1 LGSADCRR
9 SEQNAERIVPDAHD
23 TRIKDEQMDTST
35 AAAPLPTPQRAVTRR
50 LAFAVSLLFVVGV
63 FAAVSALFSI
73 ARHLDAEDVSQNQFY
88 SARALENRITASK
101 SYITSYAYWTT
112 AYEHLHDQVD
122 TQWAFTEQNIG
133 KTLFTSDGYEGVF
146 VLDRQR
152 TKYAVIRGQL
162 LDADISS
169 FLKVPAATLVDQV
182 HSQANIADPI
192 STYTLFEGWPALV
205 TAAAI
210 IPNDERPL
218 GDPQQTSV
226 LVFVDQL
233 TPTKL
238 RKIGSAYGLNNLT
251 LAPDETVAADQPRV
265 ALDSTGYSL
274 IEDLERPGRQL
285 LWTLLPPLAVTLV
298 VLTLLTAYF
307 FRHAMRSSRYVD
319 QSFDTMQATNQ
330 ALAAANRALEA
341 SEERFRAVAE
351 AASDWIWEVDQHL
364 ALTYLSARFSEVTG
378 YDQAHWL
385 GQDIGQ
391 LLFCDTTPL
400 ELWLK
405 KLTEASPTSDLR
417 CTYRDRSGQ
426 QRHCRLSAR
435 PIFDQQTVVGFRGTA
450 SDITDEVAAHAQIQ
464 HLSMHDALTGLPNRN
479 KLARYLDEALL
490 LKEHA
495 PPLSLLMIDLD
506 NFKPINDSLGHP
518 AGDAVLQEV
527 AARLRECT
535 RDHDIVARLGGDE
548 FVVVLNGMDTHHE
561 IDKFCTRLI
570 GNLHQP
576 VLFEQHPLHIGAS
589 VGIAL
594 SRRQGFVP
602 TELIRCADIAL
613 YQAKSEG
620 KNTWC
625 YFEAHMSDQ
634 IQTRRQMEDDLR
646 RALVNDEFVL
656 HYQPRYK
663 IDGKQI
669 VSVEALVRWQ
679 HPTKGLLGPDVF
691 IPLAE
696 QTDLIVPLGRW
707 VLREACETALTW
719 PQDILLSVNLSP
731 AQFAHSDVVEDV
743 RQVLVGTRLPA
754 SRLELEITE
763 NVMLNDTDGALTTMN
778 ALKELGVR
786 LNMDDFGTGY
796 SSLGYLRAYPFDG
809 IKIDKRFIASI
820 SSGANDRAVV
830 QAIIGLGKAMGLT
843 VTAEGVETE
852 EQLDIL
858 GRDQCNEVQG
868 YFMSRPVDKTAFA
881 LLLHASRNVQPEPSR
896 HRKGRVT

>member
-1 LGSADCRR
+1 
-9 SEQNAERIVPDAHD
+9 
-23 TRIKDEQMDTST
+23 MDISSY
-35 AAAPLPTPQRAVTRR
+35 AAPLPPRQSAVTRR
-50 LAFAVSLLFVVGV
+50 LAIAVGALFVSGV
-63 FAAVSALFSI
+63 IAATVALLGI
-73 ARHLDAEDVSQNQFY
+73 ANALDSEEIDKTRFY

-101 SYITSYAYWTT
+101 NYITSYAYWTT
-112 AYEHLHDQVD
+112 AYEHLSGQVD
-122 TQWAFTEQNIG
+122 TDWAYTEQNLG
-133 KTLFTSDGYEGVF
+133 KTLFTSDGYDGVF
-146 VLDRQR
+146 VLNRKGTR
-152 TKYAVIRGQL
+152 YAVVRGQMVDAELPAFVQVSATEL
-162 LDADISS
+162 LD
-169 FLKVPAATLVDQV
+169 QV
-182 HSQANIADPI
+182 LGQGDLTKPVSRY
-192 STYTLFEGWPALV
+192 SLFEGWPALV
-205 TAAAI
+205 SAAAI

-218 GDPQQTSV
+218 GDPQTSSV
-226 LVFVDQL
+226 LVFVDKL

-238 RKIGSAYGLNNLT
+238 RLIGSGYGLNNLT
-251 LAPDETVAADQPRV
+251 LAPDETIDPQRPRV
-265 ALDSTGYSL
+265 PLDSTGYSL
-274 IEDLERPGRQL
+274 IADLERPGQHL
-285 LWTLLPPLAVTLV
+285 LWSLLPPLGATIV
-298 VLTLLTAYF
+298 VLMLLTAYF
-307 FRHAMRSSRYVD
+307 FRHALRSSQYVD
-319 QSFDTMQATNQ
+319 QSFAVMQTSNQ
-330 ALAAANRALEA
+330 ALENANRELEA

-351 AASDWIWEVDQHL
+351 AASDWIWEVDRAL

-378 YDQAHWL
+378 YPQALWL
-385 GQDIGQ
+385 GQDIGH
-391 LLFCDTTPL
+391 LLSCDTTPL
-400 ELWLK
+400 ELWLRN
-405 KLTEASPTSDLR
+405 LTEENSASDLR
-417 CTYRDRSGQ
+417 CTYRDHSGQ

-435 PIFDQQTVVGFRGTA
+435 PIFDKHAVIGYRGTA

-527 AARLRECT
+527 AVRLRECT
-535 RDHDIVARLGGDE
+535 REHDIVARLGGDE
-548 FVVVLNGMDTHHE
+548 FIVVLNGMDSPHE

-570 GNLHQP
+570 GSLHQP
-576 VLFEQHPLHIGAS
+576 VVFEQHPLHIGAS
-589 VGIAL
+589 IGIAL
-594 SRRQGFVP
+594 SRRHGYIP
-602 TELIRCADIAL
+602 SDLIRYADIAL

-646 RALVNDEFVL
+646 HALKHNEFIL

-663 IDGKQI
+663 IDGKHI

-679 HPTKGLLGPDVF
+679 HPTKGLLGPDLF

-707 VLREACETALTW
+707 VLREACETALGW
-719 PQDILLSVNLSP
+719 PEDILLSVNLSP
-731 AQFAHSDVVEDV
+731 AQFAVSDVVEDV
-743 RQVLVGTRLPA
+743 REVLVQTRFPA

-820 SSGANDRAVV
+820 SSGTNDRAVV

-858 GRDQCNEVQG
+858 GVDQCNEVQG
-868 YFMSRPVDKTAFA
+868 YFMSRPIDKIAFA
-881 LLLHASRNVQPEPSR
+881 RLLQDSRGVQLKSK
-896 HRKGRVT
+896 KGRVT

>member
-1 LGSADCRR
+1 
-9 SEQNAERIVPDAHD
+9 
-23 TRIKDEQMDTST
+23 MDLSTS
-35 AAAPLPTPQRAVTRR
+35 AAPLPNPQSAVTRR
-50 LAFAVSLLFVVGV
+50 LAVAVGALFVAGV
-63 FAAVSALFSI
+63 IAATGALLGI
-73 ARHLDAEDVSQNQFY
+73 ATQLDNDDVNDNRFY

-101 SYITSYAYWTT
+101 NYITSYAYWTS
-112 AYEHLHDQVD
+112 AYEHLSGVVD
-122 TQWAFTEQNIG
+122 TNWAYTEQNMG
-133 KTLFTSDGYEGVF
+133 KTLFTSDGYDGVF
-146 VLDRQR
+146 VLDRDK

-162 LDADISS
+162 LETDIAGYLQASA
-169 FLKVPAATLVDQV
+169 PALVAQV
-182 HSQANIADPI
+182 QNQTDLTKPVNAYS
-192 STYTLFEGWPALV
+192 LFEGWPALV

-210 IPNDERPL
+210 IPNDERPMDEP
-218 GDPQQTSV
+218 GKISV
-226 LVFVDQL
+226 LVFVDKL

-238 RKIGSAYGLNNLT
+238 RKIGSGYGLNNLT
-251 LAPDETVAADQPRV
+251 LAPDDTIEPGQPRV
-265 ALDSTGYSL
+265 PLDSTGYSL
-274 IEDLERPGRQL
+274 IADLDRPGQHL
-285 LWTLLPPLAVTLV
+285 LWSLMPTLGTTLV
-298 VLTLLTAYF
+298 VLMLLTAYF

-319 QSFDTMQATNQ
+319 NSFSAMQASNQ
-330 ALAAANRALEA
+330 ALETANRALEA

-351 AASDWIWEVDQHL
+351 AASDWIWEIDRDL
-364 ALTYLSARFSEVTG
+364 DLTYLSARFGEVTG
-378 YDQAHWL
+378 YPQAQWL

-391 LLFCDTTPL
+391 LLSCDTTPL
-400 ELWLK
+400 ALWLRT
-405 KLTEASPTSDLR
+405 LSEESSAGDLR
-417 CTYRDRSGQ
+417 CTYRDQSGQ
-426 QRHCRLSAR
+426 PRHCRLSAR
-435 PIFDQQTVVGFRGTA
+435 PIFDGQEVVGYRGTA

-479 KLARYLDEALL
+479 KLARYLDDALL

-495 PPLSLLMIDLD
+495 PPLSVLMIDLD

-535 RDHDIVARLGGDE
+535 RDQDIVARLGGDE
-548 FVVVLNGMDTHHE
+548 FVVVLHGMDTHHE

-570 GNLHQP
+570 GSLHQP
-576 VLFEQHPLHIGAS
+576 VTFEHQPLHIGAS

-594 SRRQGFVP
+594 SRRHGFVP
-602 TELIRCADIAL
+602 AELIRCADIAL

-646 RALVNDEFVL
+646 RALKNDEFVL

-663 IDGKQI
+663 VDGKQI
-669 VSVEALVRWQ
+669 VSVEALVRWL
-679 HPTKGLLGPDVF
+679 HPTQGMIGPDVF

-707 VLREACETALTW
+707 VLREACETALAW
-719 PQDILLSVNLSP
+719 PEDILLSVNLSP
-731 AQFAHSDVVEDV
+731 AQFALSDVVEDV
-743 RQVLVGTRLPA
+743 REVLVQTRFPA

-778 ALKELGVR
+778 ALKQLGVR

-852 EQLDIL
+852 EQLEIL
-858 GRDQCNEVQG
+858 GKDQCNEVQG

-881 LLLHASRNVQPEPSR
+881 QLLKVSKTVQPNHSR
-896 HRKGRVT
+896 QRKGRVA

>member
-1 LGSADCRR
+1 METSSYA
-9 SEQNAERIVPDAHD
+9 AH
-23 TRIKDEQMDTST
+23 
-35 AAAPLPTPQRAVTRR
+35 LPPRQSVVTRR
-50 LAFAVSLLFVVGV
+50 LAIAVGALFVTGV
-63 FAAVSALFSI
+63 MAATVALLGI
-73 ARHLDAEDVSQNQFY
+73 ANKLDSEEINKIRFY
-88 SARALENRITASK
+88 SARALENRITASRN
-101 SYITSYAYWTT
+101 YITSYAYWTT
-112 AYEHLHDQVD
+112 AYERLSNQVD
-122 TQWAFTEQNIG
+122 INWAYTEQNLG
-133 KTLFTSDGYEGVF
+133 KTLFTSDGYDGVF
-146 VLDRQR
+146 VLDRER
-152 TKYAVIRGQL
+152 TKYTVVRGQMLEADFSAFLNVSATSL
-162 LDADISS
+162 LDNVQTQADLTQP
-169 FLKVPAATLVDQV
+169 FT
-182 HSQANIADPI
+182 
-192 STYTLFEGWPALV
+192 TYSLFEGWPALV
-205 TAAAI
+205 SAAAI
-210 IPNDERPL
+210 IPNDQRPV
-218 GDPQQTSV
+218 DAAQKTSV
-226 LVFVDQL
+226 LVFVDKL

-238 RKIGSAYGLNNLT
+238 RKIGSEYGLSNLT
-251 LAPDETVAADQPRV
+251 LALDETIDPARPRV
-265 ALDSTGYSL
+265 PLDSTGYSL
-274 IEDLERPGRQL
+274 IADLGRPGQQL
-285 LWTLLPPLAVTLV
+285 LWSLLPTLGATMV
-298 VLTLLTAYF
+298 VLMLLTAYF
-307 FRHAMRSSRYVD
+307 FRHALRSSQYVD
-319 QSFDTMQATNQ
+319 QSFAVMQTSNE
-330 ALAAANRALEA
+330 ALEAANRGLEA

-351 AASDWIWEVDQHL
+351 AASDWIWEVDRDL
-364 ALTYLSARFSEVTG
+364 SLTYLSARFSEVTG
-378 YDQAHWL
+378 YPQTFWL

-400 ELWLK
+400 QLWLR
-405 KLTEASPTSDLR
+405 KLTEEGNTSDLR
-417 CTYRDRSGQ
+417 CTYRDHSGQ

-435 PIFDQQTVVGFRGTA
+435 PILDKHVVIGYRGTA

-479 KLARYLDEALL
+479 KLARYLDDALL
-490 LKEHA
+490 LKEHSPA
-495 PPLSLLMIDLD
+495 LSLLMIDLD

-527 AARLRECT
+527 AVRLRECT
-535 RDHDIVARLGGDE
+535 RDNDIVARLGGDE
-548 FVVVLNGMDTHHE
+548 FVVVLNGMDSHHE

-570 GNLHQP
+570 GSLHQP
-576 VLFEQHPLHIGAS
+576 VMFEDHPLHVGAS
-589 VGIAL
+589 IGIAL
-594 SRRQGFVP
+594 SRRHGFAP
-602 TELIRCADIAL
+602 SELIRYADIAL
-613 YQAKSEG
+613 YQAKSDG

-646 RALVNDEFVL
+646 HALKHNEFVL

-679 HPTKGLLGPDVF
+679 HPSKGLLGPDLF

-719 PQDILLSVNLSP
+719 PEDILLSVNLSP
-731 AQFAHSDVVEDV
+731 AQFAVTDVVEDI
-743 RQVLVGTRLPA
+743 REVLVDTRFPA

-830 QAIIGLGKAMGLT
+830 QAIIGLGKAMGLN

-858 GRDQCNEVQG
+858 GKDQCNEVQG
-868 YFMSRPVDKTAFA
+868 YFMSRPIDKAAFA
-881 LLLHASRNVQPEPSR
+881 RLLQTSRNAQPKQK
-896 HRKGRVT
+896 KGRVTSGLNLEGL

>member
-1 LGSADCRR
+1 MA
-9 SEQNAERIVPDAHD
+9 VTH
-23 TRIKDEQMDTST
+23 
-35 AAAPLPTPQRAVTRR
+35 AAPPIPTPQRAVTRR
-50 LAFAVSLLFVVGV
+50 LAIAVGALFVAGV
-63 FAAVSALFSI
+63 IAAISTLLGI
-73 ARHLDAEDVSQNQFY
+73 ANTLDAKDLEQNQFY
-88 SARALENRITASK
+88 SVRAVENRITTSK
-101 SYITSYAYWTT
+101 NYITSYAYWTR
-112 AYEHLHDQVD
+112 AYEALSGPIDVD
-122 TQWAFTEQNIG
+122 WAYTEQNMG
-133 KTLFTSDGYEGVF
+133 KTMFTTDGYDGVF
-146 VLDRQR
+146 VLDRNR
-152 TKYAVIRGQL
+152 TKYAVIRGQMVETDVSTVL
-162 LDADISS
+162 QAPASALVEQVLSQPDLTKPISS
-169 FLKVPAATLVDQV
+169 Y
-182 HSQANIADPI
+182 S
-192 STYTLFEGWPALV
+192 LFEGWPALI

-218 GDPQQTSV
+218 DELRNTSV
-226 LVFVDQL
+226 LVFVDKL

-238 RKIGSAYGLNNLT
+238 RKIGSGYGLTNLT
-251 LAPDETVAADQPRV
+251 LAPDGTIEKGHPSVP
-265 ALDSTGYSL
+265 LDSTGYSL
-274 IEDLERPGRQL
+274 VADLQRPGQQL
-285 LWTLLPPLAVTLV
+285 LWTLVPPLGATFLV
-298 VLTLLTAYF
+298 LMLLTAYF
-307 FRHAMRSSRYVD
+307 FRHALRSSQYVD
-319 QSFDTMQATNQ
+319 NSIHAMQASNQ
-330 ALAAANRALEA
+330 ALEKANHALEA

-351 AASDWIWEVDQHL
+351 AASDWIWEVDDQL

-378 YDQAHWL
+378 YPQALWL
-385 GQDIGQ
+385 GQDIGE
-391 LLFCDTTPL
+391 LLTCDTTPL
-400 ELWLK
+400 ELWLR
-405 KLTEASPTSDLR
+405 KLSEENSAGDLR
-417 CTYRDRSGQ
+417 CTYRDHSGQ
-426 QRHCRLSAR
+426 PRHCRLSAR
-435 PIFDQQTVVGFRGTA
+435 PIFDKDSVVGYRGTA

-479 KLARYLDEALL
+479 KLARYLDEVLL

-527 AARLRECT
+527 ATRLRECT
-535 RDHDIVARLGGDE
+535 REHDLVARLGGDE
-548 FVVVLNGMDTHHE
+548 FVVVLNGMDSHQE

-570 GNLHQP
+570 GSLHQP
-576 VLFEQHPLHIGAS
+576 ILYEQHPLHIGAS

-594 SRRQGFVP
+594 NRRHGFVASD
-602 TELIRCADIAL
+602 LIRYADIAL
-613 YQAKSEG
+613 YQAKSDG

-646 RALVNDEFVL
+646 HALKHNEFVL

-663 IDGKQI
+663 VDGKHI

-679 HPTKGLLGPDVF
+679 HPTQGLLGPDVF

-707 VLREACETALTW
+707 VLREACETALDW
-719 PQDILLSVNLSP
+719 PSDILLSVNLSP
-731 AQFAHSDVVEDV
+731 AQFALSDVVEDV
-743 RQVLVGTRLPA
+743 REVLVATRFPA

-778 ALKELGVR
+778 QLKELGVR

-820 SSGANDRAVV
+820 SSGTNDRAVV

-852 EQLDIL
+852 EQLAIL
-858 GRDQCNEVQG
+858 GKDQCNEVQG
-868 YFMSRPVDKTAFA
+868 YFMSRPIDKAAFA
-881 LLLHASRNVQPEPSR
+881 DLLRASRLSPVSK
-896 HRKGRVT
+896 KGRVT

>member
-1 LGSADCRR
+1 
-9 SEQNAERIVPDAHD
+9 
-23 TRIKDEQMDTST
+23 MDLSSY
-35 AAAPLPTPQRAVTRR
+35 AAPLPPRQSAVTRR
-50 LAFAVSLLFVVGV
+50 LAFAVGALFVSGV
-63 FAAVSALFSI
+63 IAAAVALLGI
-73 ARHLDAEDVSQNQFY
+73 AERLDSEEVNKTRFY

-101 SYITSYAYWTT
+101 NYITSYAYWTT
-112 AYEHLHDQVD
+112 AYEHLSGQVD
-122 TQWAFTEQNIG
+122 TDWAYTEQNLG
-133 KTLFTSDGYEGVF
+133 KTLFTSDGYDGVF
-146 VLDRQR
+146 VLNREGTR
-152 TKYAVIRGQL
+152 YAVVRGQMVDAELSAFVQVSATEL
-162 LDADISS
+162 LD
-169 FLKVPAATLVDQV
+169 QV
-182 HSQANIADPI
+182 LGQGDLTKPI
-192 STYTLFEGWPALV
+192 SRYSLFEGWPALV
-205 TAAAI
+205 SAAAI

-218 GDPQQTSV
+218 GDPQTSSV
-226 LVFVDQL
+226 LVFVDKL

-238 RKIGSAYGLNNLT
+238 RLIGSGYGLNNLT
-251 LAPDETVAADQPRV
+251 LAPDETIDPQRPRV
-265 ALDSTGYSL
+265 PLDSTGYSL
-274 IEDLERPGRQL
+274 VADLERPGQHL
-285 LWTLLPPLAVTLV
+285 LWSLLPPLGATIV
-298 VLTLLTAYF
+298 VLMLLTAYF
-307 FRHAMRSSRYVD
+307 FRHALRSSQYVD
-319 QSFDTMQATNQ
+319 QSFAVMQTSNQ
-330 ALAAANRALEA
+330 ALENANRELEA

-351 AASDWIWEVDQHL
+351 AASDWIWEVDRHL

-378 YDQAHWL
+378 YPQTLWL
-385 GQDIGQ
+385 GQDIGH
-391 LLFCDTTPL
+391 LLSCDTTPL
-400 ELWLK
+400 ELWLRN
-405 KLTEASPTSDLR
+405 LTEENSASDLR
-417 CTYRDRSGQ
+417 CTYRDHTGQ

-435 PIFDQQTVVGFRGTA
+435 PIYQQHAVIGYRGTA

-527 AARLRECT
+527 AVRLRECT
-535 RDHDIVARLGGDE
+535 REHDIVARLGGDE
-548 FVVVLNGMDTHHE
+548 FIVVLNGMDSPHE

-570 GNLHQP
+570 GSLHQP
-576 VLFEQHPLHIGAS
+576 VVFEHHPLHIGAS
-589 VGIAL
+589 IGISL
-594 SRRQGFVP
+594 SRHHGYVP
-602 TELIRCADIAL
+602 SDLIRYADIAL

-646 RALVNDEFVL
+646 HALTHNEFIL

-663 IDGKQI
+663 IDGKHI

-679 HPTKGLLGPDVF
+679 HPTKGLLGPDLF

-707 VLREACETALTW
+707 VLREACETALGW
-719 PQDILLSVNLSP
+719 PEDILLSVNLSP
-731 AQFAHSDVVEDV
+731 AQFAVSDVVEDV
-743 RQVLVGTRLPA
+743 REVLVQTRFPA

-820 SSGANDRAVV
+820 SSGTNDRAVV

-858 GRDQCNEVQG
+858 GVDQCNEVQG
-868 YFMSRPVDKTAFA
+868 YFMSPPIDKAAFA
-881 LLLHASRNVQPEPSR
+881 RLLQDSRGATLKAK
-896 HRKGRVT
+896 KGRVT

>member
-1 LGSADCRR
+1 
-9 SEQNAERIVPDAHD
+9 
-23 TRIKDEQMDTST
+23 MDLSSY
-35 AAAPLPTPQRAVTRR
+35 AAPLPPHQSAVTRR
-50 LAFAVSLLFVVGV
+50 LAFAVGALFVSGV
-63 FAAVSALFSI
+63 IAATVALLGI
-73 ARHLDAEDVSQNQFY
+73 AERLDNDEINKTRFY

-101 SYITSYAYWTT
+101 NYITSYAYWTT
-112 AYEHLHDQVD
+112 AYEHLSGQVD
-122 TQWAFTEQNIG
+122 TDWAYTEQNLG
-133 KTLFTSDGYEGVF
+133 KTLFTSDGYDGVF
-146 VLDRQR
+146 VLNREGTR
-152 TKYAVIRGQL
+152 YAVVRGQMLDAELSAFVQVSATEL
-162 LDADISS
+162 LD
-169 FLKVPAATLVDQV
+169 QV
-182 HSQANIADPI
+182 LGQGDLTKPI
-192 STYTLFEGWPALV
+192 SRYSLFEGWPALV
-205 TAAAI
+205 SAAAI

-218 GDPQQTSV
+218 GDPQTASV
-226 LVFVDQL
+226 LVFVDKL

-238 RKIGSAYGLNNLT
+238 RLIGSGYGLNNLT
-251 LAPDETVAADQPRV
+251 LAPDETIDPQRPRV
-265 ALDSTGYSL
+265 PLDSTGYSL
-274 IEDLERPGRQL
+274 IADLERPGQHL
-285 LWTLLPPLAVTLV
+285 LWSLLPPLGATIV
-298 VLTLLTAYF
+298 VLMLLTAYF
-307 FRHAMRSSRYVD
+307 FRHALRSSQYVD
-319 QSFDTMQATNQ
+319 QSFAVMQTSNH
-330 ALAAANRALEA
+330 ALENANRELEA

-351 AASDWIWEVDQHL
+351 AASDWIWEVDRAL
-364 ALTYLSARFSEVTG
+364 ALTYLSARFSAVTG
-378 YDQAHWL
+378 YPQTLWL

-400 ELWLK
+400 ELWLRN
-405 KLTEASPTSDLR
+405 LTEQDSACDLR
-417 CTYRDRSGQ
+417 CTYRDHAGQ

-435 PIFDQQTVVGFRGTA
+435 PIYQQHAVVGYRGTA

-527 AARLRECT
+527 AVRLRECT
-535 RDHDIVARLGGDE
+535 RELDIVARLGGDE
-548 FVVVLNGMDTHHE
+548 FIVVLNGMDSHHE

-570 GNLHQP
+570 GSLHQP
-576 VLFEQHPLHIGAS
+576 VVFEHHPLHIGAS
-589 VGIAL
+589 IGIAL
-594 SRRQGFVP
+594 SRRHGYLP
-602 TELIRCADIAL
+602 SDLIRYADIAL

-634 IQTRRQMEDDLR
+634 IQTRRQLEDDLR
-646 RALVNDEFVL
+646 HALKHNEFIL

-663 IDGKQI
+663 VDGKQI

-679 HPTKGLLGPDVF
+679 HPTKGLLGPDLF

-707 VLREACETALTW
+707 VLREACETALGW
-719 PQDILLSVNLSP
+719 PEDILLSVNLSP
-731 AQFAHSDVVEDV
+731 AQFAVSDVVKDV
-743 RQVLVGTRLPA
+743 REVLVQTRFPA

-820 SSGANDRAVV
+820 SSGTNDRAVV

-858 GRDQCNEVQG
+858 GIDQCNEVQG
-868 YFMSRPVDKTAFA
+868 YFMSRPIDKVAFA
-881 LLLHASRNVQPEPSR
+881 RLLQDSRGAQLKSK
-896 HRKGRVT
+896 KGRVT

>member
-1 LGSADCRR
+1 
-9 SEQNAERIVPDAHD
+9 
-23 TRIKDEQMDTST
+23 MDLSSY
-35 AAAPLPTPQRAVTRR
+35 AAPLPPRQSAVTRR
-50 LAFAVSLLFVVGV
+50 LAFAVGALFVSGV
-63 FAAVSALFSI
+63 IAAAVALLGI
-73 ARHLDAEDVSQNQFY
+73 AERLDSEEVNKTRFY

-101 SYITSYAYWTT
+101 NYITSYAYWTT
-112 AYEHLHDQVD
+112 AYEHLSGQVD
-122 TQWAFTEQNIG
+122 TDWAYTEQNLG
-133 KTLFTSDGYEGVF
+133 KTLFTSDGYDGVF
-146 VLDRQR
+146 VLNREGTR
-152 TKYAVIRGQL
+152 YAVVRGQMVDAELSAFVQVSATEL
-162 LDADISS
+162 LD
-169 FLKVPAATLVDQV
+169 QV
-182 HSQANIADPI
+182 LGQGDLTKPVSRY
-192 STYTLFEGWPALV
+192 SLFEGWPALV
-205 TAAAI
+205 STAAI

-218 GDPQQTSV
+218 GDPQTSSV
-226 LVFVDQL
+226 LVFVDKL

-238 RKIGSAYGLNNLT
+238 RLIGSGYGLNNLT
-251 LAPDETVAADQPRV
+251 LALDDTLDPNRPRV
-265 ALDSTGYSL
+265 PLDSTGYSL
-274 IEDLERPGRQL
+274 IADLERPGQHL
-285 LWTLLPPLAVTLV
+285 LWSLLPPLGATIV
-298 VLTLLTAYF
+298 VLMLLTAYF
-307 FRHAMRSSRYVD
+307 FRHALRSSQYVD
-319 QSFDTMQATNQ
+319 QSFAVMQTSNQ
-330 ALAAANRALEA
+330 ALEHANRELEA

-351 AASDWIWEVDQHL
+351 AASDWIWEVDRNL

-378 YDQAHWL
+378 YPQTLWL
-385 GQDIGQ
+385 GQDIGH
-391 LLFCDTTPL
+391 LLSCDTTPL
-400 ELWLK
+400 ELWLR
-405 KLTEASPTSDLR
+405 KLTEENNASDLR
-417 CTYRDRSGQ
+417 CTYRDHSGQ
-426 QRHCRLSAR
+426 TRHCRLSAR
-435 PIFDQQTVVGFRGTA
+435 PIFDKHAVIGYRGTA

-527 AARLRECT
+527 AVRLRECT
-535 RDHDIVARLGGDE
+535 REHDIVARLGGDE
-548 FVVVLNGMDTHHE
+548 FIVVLNGMDSQHE

-570 GNLHQP
+570 GSLHQP
-576 VLFEQHPLHIGAS
+576 IVFEHHPLHIGAS
-589 VGIAL
+589 IGISL
-594 SRRQGFVP
+594 SRRHGYVP
-602 TELIRCADIAL
+602 SDLIRYADIAL

-634 IQTRRQMEDDLR
+634 IQTRRQLEDDLR
-646 RALVNDEFVL
+646 HALKHNEFIL

-663 IDGKQI
+663 VDGKHI

-679 HPTKGLLGPDVF
+679 HPSKGLLGPDLF

-707 VLREACETALTW
+707 VLREACETALGW
-719 PQDILLSVNLSP
+719 PEDIMLSVNLSP
-731 AQFAHSDVVEDV
+731 AQFSVSDVVEDV
-743 RQVLVGTRLPA
+743 REVLVQTRFPA

-820 SSGANDRAVV
+820 SSGTNDRAVV

-858 GRDQCNEVQG
+858 GVDQCNEVQG
-868 YFMSRPVDKTAFA
+868 YFMSRPIDKIAFA
-881 LLLHASRNVQPEPSR
+881 RLLHDSRGAQLKSK
-896 HRKGRVT
+896 KGRVT

>member
-1 LGSADCRR
+1 
-9 SEQNAERIVPDAHD
+9 
-23 TRIKDEQMDTST
+23 MDLSSY
-35 AAAPLPTPQRAVTRR
+35 AAPLPPRQSAVTRR
-50 LAFAVSLLFVVGV
+50 LAFAVGALFVSGV
-63 FAAVSALFSI
+63 IAAAVALLGI
-73 ARHLDAEDVSQNQFY
+73 AERLDSEEINKTRFY

-101 SYITSYAYWTT
+101 NYITSYAYWTT
-112 AYEHLHDQVD
+112 AYEHLSGQVD
-122 TQWAFTEQNIG
+122 TDWAYTEQNLG
-133 KTLFTSDGYEGVF
+133 KTLFTSDGYDGVF
-146 VLDRQR
+146 VLNREGTR
-152 TKYAVIRGQL
+152 YAVLRGQMVDAELPAFVQVSATEL
-162 LDADISS
+162 LD
-169 FLKVPAATLVDQV
+169 QV
-182 HSQANIADPI
+182 LGQGDLTKPVSRY
-192 STYTLFEGWPALV
+192 SLFEGWPALV
-205 TAAAI
+205 SAAAI

-218 GDPQQTSV
+218 GDPQTSSV
-226 LVFVDQL
+226 LVFVDKL

-238 RKIGSAYGLNNLT
+238 RLIGSGYGLNNLT
-251 LAPDETVAADQPRV
+251 LAPDETIDPQRPRV
-265 ALDSTGYSL
+265 PLDSTGYSL
-274 IEDLERPGRQL
+274 IADLERPGQHL
-285 LWTLLPPLAVTLV
+285 LWSLLPPLGATIV
-298 VLTLLTAYF
+298 VLMLLTAYF
-307 FRHAMRSSRYVD
+307 FRHALRSSQYVD
-319 QSFDTMQATNQ
+319 QSFAVMQTSNQ
-330 ALAAANRALEA
+330 ALENANRELEA

-351 AASDWIWEVDQHL
+351 AASDWIWEVDRHL
-364 ALTYLSARFSEVTG
+364 ALTYLSARFSAVTG
-378 YDQAHWL
+378 YPQTLWL
-385 GQDIGQ
+385 GQDIGH
-391 LLFCDTTPL
+391 LLSCDTTPL
-400 ELWLK
+400 ELWLRN
-405 KLTEASPTSDLR
+405 LTEENSASDLR
-417 CTYRDRSGQ
+417 CTYRDHSGQ

-435 PIFDQQTVVGFRGTA
+435 PIFDKHAVIGYRGTA

-490 LKEHA
+490 FKEHA

-527 AARLRECT
+527 AVRLRECT
-535 RDHDIVARLGGDE
+535 REHDIVARLGGDE
-548 FVVVLNGMDTHHE
+548 FIVVLNGMDSPHE

-570 GNLHQP
+570 GSLHQP
-576 VLFEQHPLHIGAS
+576 VVFEHHPLHIGAS
-589 VGIAL
+589 IGIAL
-594 SRRQGFVP
+594 SRRHGYLP
-602 TELIRCADIAL
+602 SDLIRYADIAL

-646 RALVNDEFVL
+646 HALKHNEFIL

-663 IDGKQI
+663 VDGKHI

-679 HPTKGLLGPDVF
+679 HPTKGLLGPDLF

-707 VLREACETALTW
+707 VLREACETALGW
-719 PQDILLSVNLSP
+719 PEDILLSVNLSP
-731 AQFAHSDVVEDV
+731 AQFAVSDVVEDV
-743 RQVLVGTRLPA
+743 REVLVQTRFPA

-820 SSGANDRAVV
+820 SSGTNDRAVV

-858 GRDQCNEVQG
+858 GVDQCNEVQG
-868 YFMSRPVDKTAFA
+868 YFMSRPIDKVAFA
-881 LLLHASRNVQPEPSR
+881 RLLQDSRGVQLKSK
-896 HRKGRVT
+896 KGRVT

>member
-1 LGSADCRR
+1 
-9 SEQNAERIVPDAHD
+9 
-23 TRIKDEQMDTST
+23 MDISSY
-35 AAAPLPTPQRAVTRR
+35 AAPLPPRQSAVTRR
-50 LAFAVSLLFVVGV
+50 LAIAVGALFVSGV
-63 FAAVSALFSI
+63 IAATVALLGI
-73 ARHLDAEDVSQNQFY
+73 ANALDSEEIEKTRFY

-101 SYITSYAYWTT
+101 NYITSYAYWTT
-112 AYEHLHDQVD
+112 AYEHLSGQVD
-122 TQWAFTEQNIG
+122 TNWAYTEQNMG
-133 KTLFTSDGYEGVF
+133 KTLFTNDGYDGLF
-146 VLDRQR
+146 VLDRER
-152 TKYAVIRGQL
+152 TKYAVVRGQL
-162 LDADISS
+162 LDADLSAYLQVS
-169 FLKVPAATLVDQV
+169 AASLLDQV
-182 HSQANIADPI
+182 QGQSDLSKPV
-192 STYTLFEGWPALV
+192 STYSLFEGWPALV
-205 TAAAI
+205 SVAAI

-218 GDPQQTSV
+218 DSAQKTSV
-226 LVFVDQL
+226 LVFVDKL

-238 RKIGSAYGLNNLT
+238 RLIGSGYGLSNLT
-251 LAPDETVAADQPRV
+251 LALDETLAPDRPRV
-265 ALDSTGYSL
+265 PLDSTGYSL
-274 IEDLERPGRQL
+274 IADLERPGQHL
-285 LWTLLPPLAVTLV
+285 LWSLLPPLGATMLV
-298 VLTLLTAYF
+298 LMLLTAYF
-307 FRHAMRSSRYVD
+307 FRHALRSSQYVD
-319 QSFDTMQATNQ
+319 QSFAVMQTSNQ
-330 ALAAANRALEA
+330 ALESANRGLEA

-351 AASDWIWEVDQHL
+351 AASDWIWEVDRNL

-378 YDQAHWL
+378 YPQTLWL
-385 GQDIGQ
+385 GQDIGH
-391 LLFCDTTPL
+391 LLSCDTTPL
-400 ELWLK
+400 ELWLRN
-405 KLTEASPTSDLR
+405 LTEENSASDLR
-417 CTYRDRSGQ
+417 CTYRDHSGQ
-426 QRHCRLSAR
+426 TRHCRLSAR
-435 PIFDQQTVVGFRGTA
+435 PIFDKHAVIGYRGTA

-535 RDHDIVARLGGDE
+535 RELDIVARLGGDE
-548 FVVVLNGMDTHHE
+548 FIVVLNGMDSQHE

-570 GNLHQP
+570 GSLHQP
-576 VLFEQHPLHIGAS
+576 IVFEHHPLHIGAS
-589 VGIAL
+589 IGISL
-594 SRRQGFVP
+594 SRRHGYVP
-602 TELIRCADIAL
+602 SDLIRYADIAL

-634 IQTRRQMEDDLR
+634 IQTRRQLEDDLR
-646 RALVNDEFVL
+646 HALKHNEFIL

-663 IDGKQI
+663 VDGKHI

-679 HPTKGLLGPDVF
+679 HPTKGLLGPDLF

-707 VLREACETALTW
+707 VLREACETALGW
-719 PQDILLSVNLSP
+719 PEDILLSVNLSP
-731 AQFAHSDVVEDV
+731 AQFAVSDVVEDV
-743 RQVLVGTRLPA
+743 REVLVQTRFPA

-763 NVMLNDTDGALTTMN
+763 NVMLNDTDCALTTMN

-820 SSGANDRAVV
+820 SSGTNDRAVV

-858 GRDQCNEVQG
+858 GADQCNEVQG
-868 YFMSRPVDKTAFA
+868 YFMSRPIDKVAFA
-881 LLLHASRNVQPEPSR
+881 RLLQDSRGAQLKSK
-896 HRKGRVT
+896 KGRVT

>member
-1 LGSADCRR
+1 
-9 SEQNAERIVPDAHD
+9 
-23 TRIKDEQMDTST
+23 MDLSSY
-35 AAAPLPTPQRAVTRR
+35 AAPLPPRQSAVTRR
-50 LAFAVSLLFVVGV
+50 LAFAVGALFVSGV
-63 FAAVSALFSI
+63 IAAAVALLGI
-73 ARHLDAEDVSQNQFY
+73 AERLDSEEVTKTRFY

-101 SYITSYAYWTT
+101 NYITSYAYWTT
-112 AYEHLHDQVD
+112 AYEHLSGQVD
-122 TQWAFTEQNIG
+122 TNWAYTEQNLG
-133 KTLFTSDGYEGVF
+133 KTLFTSDGYDGVF
-146 VLDRQR
+146 VLNREGTR
-152 TKYAVIRGQL
+152 YAVVRGQMVDAELSAFVQVSATEL
-162 LDADISS
+162 LD
-169 FLKVPAATLVDQV
+169 QV
-182 HSQANIADPI
+182 LGQGDLTKPVSRY
-192 STYTLFEGWPALV
+192 SLFEGWPALV
-205 TAAAI
+205 SAATI

-218 GDPQQTSV
+218 GDPQTSSV
-226 LVFVDQL
+226 LVFVDKL

-238 RKIGSAYGLNNLT
+238 RLIGSGYGLNNLT
-251 LAPDETVAADQPRV
+251 LAPDETIDPQRPRV
-265 ALDSTGYSL
+265 PLDSTGYSL
-274 IEDLERPGRQL
+274 VADLERPGQHL
-285 LWTLLPPLAVTLV
+285 LWSLLPPLGATIV
-298 VLTLLTAYF
+298 VLMLLTAYF
-307 FRHAMRSSRYVD
+307 FRHALRSSQYVD
-319 QSFDTMQATNQ
+319 QSFAVMQTSNQ
-330 ALAAANRALEA
+330 ALENANRELEA

-351 AASDWIWEVDQHL
+351 AASDWIWEVDRAL

-378 YDQAHWL
+378 YPQTLWL
-385 GQDIGQ
+385 GQDIGH
-391 LLFCDTTPL
+391 LLNCDTTPL

-405 KLTEASPTSDLR
+405 NLTEENSASDLR
-417 CTYRDRSGQ
+417 CTYRDHSGQ

-435 PIFDQQTVVGFRGTA
+435 PIFDKHTVIGYRGTA

-527 AARLRECT
+527 AVRLRECT
-535 RDHDIVARLGGDE
+535 REHDIVARLGGDE
-548 FVVVLNGMDTHHE
+548 FIVVLNGMDSPHE

-570 GNLHQP
+570 GSLHQP
-576 VLFEQHPLHIGAS
+576 VVFEHHPLHIGAS
-589 VGIAL
+589 IGIAL
-594 SRRQGFVP
+594 SRRHGYLP
-602 TELIRCADIAL
+602 SDLIRYADIAL

-646 RALVNDEFVL
+646 HALKHNEFIL

-663 IDGKQI
+663 VDGKHI

-679 HPTKGLLGPDVF
+679 HPTKGLLGPDLF

-707 VLREACETALTW
+707 VLREACETALGW
-719 PQDILLSVNLSP
+719 PEDILLSVNLSP
-731 AQFAHSDVVEDV
+731 AQFAVSDVVEDV
-743 RQVLVGTRLPA
+743 REVLVQTRFPA

-820 SSGANDRAVV
+820 SSGTNDRAVV

-858 GRDQCNEVQG
+858 GVDQCNEVQG
-868 YFMSRPVDKTAFA
+868 YFMSRPIDKVAFA
-881 LLLHASRNVQPEPSR
+881 RLLRDSRGAQQKLK
-896 HRKGRVT
+896 KGRVI

>member
-1 LGSADCRR
+1 
-9 SEQNAERIVPDAHD
+9 
-23 TRIKDEQMDTST
+23 MDISSY
-35 AAAPLPTPQRAVTRR
+35 AAPLPPRQSAVTRR
-50 LAFAVSLLFVVGV
+50 LAFAVGALFVSGV
-63 FAAVSALFSI
+63 IAAAVALLGI
-73 ARHLDAEDVSQNQFY
+73 AERLDSEEINKTRFY

-101 SYITSYAYWTT
+101 NYITSYAYWTT
-112 AYEHLHDQVD
+112 AYEHLSGQVD
-122 TQWAFTEQNIG
+122 TDWAYTEQNLG
-133 KTLFTSDGYEGVF
+133 KTLFTSDGYDGVF
-146 VLDRQR
+146 VLNREGTR
-152 TKYAVIRGQL
+152 YAVVRGQMVDAELPAFVQVSATEL
-162 LDADISS
+162 LD
-169 FLKVPAATLVDQV
+169 QV
-182 HSQANIADPI
+182 LGQGDLTKPVSRY
-192 STYTLFEGWPALV
+192 SLFEGWPALV
-205 TAAAI
+205 SAAAI

-218 GDPQQTSV
+218 GDPQTSSV
-226 LVFVDQL
+226 LVFVDKL

-238 RKIGSAYGLNNLT
+238 RLIGSGYGLNNLT
-251 LAPDETVAADQPRV
+251 LAPDETIDPQRPRV
-265 ALDSTGYSL
+265 PLDSTGYSL
-274 IEDLERPGRQL
+274 IADLERPGQHL
-285 LWTLLPPLAVTLV
+285 LWSLLPPLGATIV
-298 VLTLLTAYF
+298 VLMLLTAYF
-307 FRHAMRSSRYVD
+307 FRHALRSSQYVD
-319 QSFDTMQATNQ
+319 QSFAVMQTSNQ
-330 ALAAANRALEA
+330 ALENANRELEA

-351 AASDWIWEVDQHL
+351 AASDWIWEVDRAL

-378 YDQAHWL
+378 YPQTLWL
-385 GQDIGQ
+385 GQDIGH
-391 LLFCDTTPL
+391 LLSCDTTPL
-400 ELWLK
+400 ELWLRN
-405 KLTEASPTSDLR
+405 LTEENSASDLR
-417 CTYRDRSGQ
+417 CTYRDHSGQ

-435 PIFDQQTVVGFRGTA
+435 PIFDKHAVIGYRGTA

-527 AARLRECT
+527 AVRLRECT
-535 RDHDIVARLGGDE
+535 REHDIVARLGGDE
-548 FVVVLNGMDTHHE
+548 FIVVLNGMDSHHE

-570 GNLHQP
+570 GSLHQP
-576 VLFEQHPLHIGAS
+576 VVFEHHPLHIGAS
-589 VGIAL
+589 IGIAL
-594 SRRQGFVP
+594 SRRHGYVP
-602 TELIRCADIAL
+602 SDLIRYADIAL

-646 RALVNDEFVL
+646 HALKHNEFIL

-663 IDGKQI
+663 IDGKHI

-679 HPTKGLLGPDVF
+679 HPTKGLLGPDLF

-707 VLREACETALTW
+707 VLREACETALGW
-719 PQDILLSVNLSP
+719 PEDILLSVNLSP
-731 AQFAHSDVVEDV
+731 AQFAVSDVVEDV
-743 RQVLVGTRLPA
+743 REVLVQTRFPA

-820 SSGANDRAVV
+820 SSGTNDRAVV

-858 GRDQCNEVQG
+858 GVDQCNEVQG
-868 YFMSRPVDKTAFA
+868 YFMSRPIDKVAFA
-881 LLLHASRNVQPEPSR
+881 RLLQDSRGVQLKSK
-896 HRKGRVT
+896 KGRVT

>member
-1 LGSADCRR
+1 
-9 SEQNAERIVPDAHD
+9 
-23 TRIKDEQMDTST
+23 MDISSY
-35 AAAPLPTPQRAVTRR
+35 AAPLPPRQSAVTRR
-50 LAFAVSLLFVVGV
+50 LAIAVGALFVTGV
-63 FAAVSALFSI
+63 VAATIALLGI
-73 ARHLDAEDVSQNQFY
+73 TNRLDREDIDKTRFY

-101 SYITSYAYWTT
+101 NYITSYANWTT
-112 AYEHLHDQVD
+112 AYEHLSGEVD
-122 TQWAFTEQNIG
+122 TDWAYTEQNIG
-133 KTLFTSDGYEGVF
+133 KTLFTTDGYDGVF
-146 VLDRQR
+146 VLDRER
-152 TKYAVIRGQL
+152 SKYAVVRGQMV
-162 LDADISS
+162 DAALST
-169 FLKVPAATLVDQV
+169 FLQLSTTELVDQV
-182 HSQANIADPI
+182 QGQSDLSQPV
-192 STYTLFEGWPALV
+192 SRYSLFEGWPALV
-205 TAAAI
+205 SAAAI

-218 GDPQQTSV
+218 GDPRQTSV
-226 LVFVDQL
+226 LVFIDKL

-238 RKIGSAYGLNNLT
+238 RLIGSGYGLKNLT
-251 LAPDETVAADQPRV
+251 LAPDETLAPDRPRV

-274 IEDLERPGRQL
+274 IADLERPGQNL
-285 LWTLLPPLAVTLV
+285 LWSLLPTLGATML
-298 VLTLLTAYF
+298 VLMLLTAYF
-307 FRHAMRSSRYVD
+307 LRHALRSSQYVD
-319 QSFDTMQATNQ
+319 QSFQVMQASNQ
-330 ALAAANRALEA
+330 ALETANRGLEA

-351 AASDWIWEVDQHL
+351 AASDWIWEVDRDL
-364 ALTYLSARFSEVTG
+364 SLTYLSARFSEVTG
-378 YDQAHWL
+378 YPQTLWL
-385 GQDIGQ
+385 GLDIGQ

-400 ELWLK
+400 ELWLR
-405 KLTEASPTSDLR
+405 KLAEESNASDLR
-417 CTYRDRSGQ
+417 CTYRDDSGQ
-426 QRHCRLSAR
+426 PRHCRLSAR
-435 PIFDQQTVVGFRGTA
+435 PIYDKHSVTGYRGTA

-479 KLARYLDEALL
+479 KLARYLDDALL

-495 PPLSLLMIDLD
+495 PALALLMIDLD

-535 RDHDIVARLGGDE
+535 REHDIVARLGGDE
-548 FVVVLNGMDTHHE
+548 FVVVLNGMDSRHE

-570 GNLHQP
+570 GSLHQP
-576 VLFEQHPLHIGAS
+576 IVFEHHPLYVGAS
-589 VGIAL
+589 IGIAL
-594 SRRQGFVP
+594 SRRHGYVP
-602 TELIRCADIAL
+602 SELIRYADIAL

-646 RALVNDEFVL
+646 HALQHDEFVL

-663 IDGKQI
+663 VDGKQI

-679 HPTKGLLGPDVF
+679 HPSKGLLGPDLF

-707 VLREACETALTW
+707 VLREACETALAW
-719 PQDILLSVNLSP
+719 PEDILLSVNLSP
-731 AQFAHSDVVEDV
+731 AQFAASDVVEEV
-743 RQVLVGTRLPA
+743 REVLIQTRFPA

-820 SSGANDRAVV
+820 SSGTNDRAVV

-852 EQLDIL
+852 EQLAIL
-858 GRDQCNEVQG
+858 GKDQCNEVQG
-868 YFMSRPVDKTAFA
+868 YFMSRPIDKIAFA
-881 LLLHASRNVQPEPSR
+881 DLLNTSRDPHSAGSATS
-896 HRKGRVT
+896 RKGRVT

>member
-1 LGSADCRR
+1 
-9 SEQNAERIVPDAHD
+9 
-23 TRIKDEQMDTST
+23 MDISSY
-35 AAAPLPTPQRAVTRR
+35 AAPLPPRQSAVTRR
-50 LAFAVSLLFVVGV
+50 LAIAVGALFVSGV
-63 FAAVSALFSI
+63 IAATVALLGI
-73 ARHLDAEDVSQNQFY
+73 ANALDSEEIDKTRFY

-101 SYITSYAYWTT
+101 NYITSYAYWTT
-112 AYEHLHDQVD
+112 AYEHLSGQVD
-122 TQWAFTEQNIG
+122 TDWAYTEQNLG
-133 KTLFTSDGYEGVF
+133 KTLFTSDGYDGVF
-146 VLDRQR
+146 VLNREGTR
-152 TKYAVIRGQL
+152 YAVVRGQMVDAELSAFVQVSATEL
-162 LDADISS
+162 LD
-169 FLKVPAATLVDQV
+169 QV
-182 HSQANIADPI
+182 LGQGDLTKPVSRY
-192 STYTLFEGWPALV
+192 SLFEGWPALV
-205 TAAAI
+205 SAAAI

-218 GDPQQTSV
+218 GDPQTSSV
-226 LVFVDQL
+226 LVFVDKL

-238 RKIGSAYGLNNLT
+238 RLIGSGYGLSNLT
-251 LAPDETVAADQPRV
+251 LAPDETIDPQRPRV
-265 ALDSTGYSL
+265 PLDSTGYSL
-274 IEDLERPGRQL
+274 IADLERPGQHL
-285 LWTLLPPLAVTLV
+285 LWSLLPPLGATIV
-298 VLTLLTAYF
+298 VLMLLTAYF
-307 FRHAMRSSRYVD
+307 FRHALRSSQYVD
-319 QSFDTMQATNQ
+319 QSFAVMQTSNQ
-330 ALAAANRALEA
+330 ALENANRELEA

-351 AASDWIWEVDQHL
+351 AASDWIWEVDRAL

-378 YDQAHWL
+378 YPQTLWL
-385 GQDIGQ
+385 GQDIGH
-391 LLFCDTTPL
+391 LLSCDTTPL
-400 ELWLK
+400 ELWLRN
-405 KLTEASPTSDLR
+405 LTEESSASDLR
-417 CTYRDRSGQ
+417 CTYRDHSGQ

-435 PIFDQQTVVGFRGTA
+435 PIFDKHAVIGYRGTA

-527 AARLRECT
+527 AVRLRECT
-535 RDHDIVARLGGDE
+535 REHDIVARLGGDE
-548 FVVVLNGMDTHHE
+548 FIVVLNGMDSHHE

-570 GNLHQP
+570 GSLHQP
-576 VLFEQHPLHIGAS
+576 VVFEQHPLHIGAS
-589 VGIAL
+589 IGIAL
-594 SRRQGFVP
+594 SRRHGYIP
-602 TELIRCADIAL
+602 SDLIRYADIAL

-646 RALVNDEFVL
+646 HALKHNEFIL

-663 IDGKQI
+663 IDGKHI

-679 HPTKGLLGPDVF
+679 HPTKGLLGPDLF

-707 VLREACETALTW
+707 VLREACETALGW
-719 PQDILLSVNLSP
+719 PEDILLSVNLSP
-731 AQFAHSDVVEDV
+731 AQFAVSDVVEDV
-743 RQVLVGTRLPA
+743 REVLVQTRFPA

-820 SSGANDRAVV
+820 SSGTNDRAVV

-858 GRDQCNEVQG
+858 GVDQCNEVQG
-868 YFMSRPVDKTAFA
+868 YFMSRPIDKVAFA
-881 LLLHASRNVQPEPSR
+881 RLLQDSRGVQLKSK
-896 HRKGRVT
+896 KGRVT

>member
-1 LGSADCRR
+1 
-9 SEQNAERIVPDAHD
+9 
-23 TRIKDEQMDTST
+23 MDISSY
-35 AAAPLPTPQRAVTRR
+35 AAPLPPRQSAVTRR
-50 LAFAVSLLFVVGV
+50 LAIAVGALFVSGV
-63 FAAVSALFSI
+63 IAATVALLGI
-73 ARHLDAEDVSQNQFY
+73 ANALDSEEIDKTRFY

-101 SYITSYAYWTT
+101 NYITSYAYWTT
-112 AYEHLHDQVD
+112 AYEHLSGQVD
-122 TQWAFTEQNIG
+122 TDWAYTEQNLG
-133 KTLFTSDGYEGVF
+133 KTLFTSDGYDGVF
-146 VLDRQR
+146 VLSREGTR
-152 TKYAVIRGQL
+152 YAVVRGQMVDAELSAFVQVSATEL
-162 LDADISS
+162 LD
-169 FLKVPAATLVDQV
+169 QV
-182 HSQANIADPI
+182 LGQGDLTKPVSRY
-192 STYTLFEGWPALV
+192 SLFEGWPALV
-205 TAAAI
+205 SAAAI

-218 GDPQQTSV
+218 GDPQTSSV
-226 LVFVDQL
+226 LVFVDKL

-238 RKIGSAYGLNNLT
+238 RLIGSGYGLNNLT
-251 LAPDETVAADQPRV
+251 LAPDETIDPQRPRV
-265 ALDSTGYSL
+265 PLDSTGYSL
-274 IEDLERPGRQL
+274 IADLERPGQHL
-285 LWTLLPPLAVTLV
+285 LWSLLPPLGATIV
-298 VLTLLTAYF
+298 VLMLLTAYF
-307 FRHAMRSSRYVD
+307 FRHALRSSQYVD
-319 QSFDTMQATNQ
+319 QSFAVMQTSNQ
-330 ALAAANRALEA
+330 ALENANRELEA

-351 AASDWIWEVDQHL
+351 AASDWIWEVDRAL

-378 YDQAHWL
+378 YPQTLWL
-385 GQDIGQ
+385 GQDIGH
-391 LLFCDTTPL
+391 LLSCDTTPL
-400 ELWLK
+400 ELWLRN
-405 KLTEASPTSDLR
+405 LTEESSASDLR
-417 CTYRDRSGQ
+417 CTYRDHSGQ

-435 PIFDQQTVVGFRGTA
+435 PIFDKHAVIGYRGTA

-527 AARLRECT
+527 AVRLRECT
-535 RDHDIVARLGGDE
+535 REHDIVARLGGDE
-548 FVVVLNGMDTHHE
+548 FIVVLNGMDSPHE

-570 GNLHQP
+570 GSLHQP
-576 VLFEQHPLHIGAS
+576 VVFEHHPLHIGAS
-589 VGIAL
+589 IGIAL
-594 SRRQGFVP
+594 SRRHGYVP
-602 TELIRCADIAL
+602 SDLIRYADIAL

-646 RALVNDEFVL
+646 HALKHNEFIL

-663 IDGKQI
+663 IDGKHI

-679 HPTKGLLGPDVF
+679 HPSKGLLGPDLF

-707 VLREACETALTW
+707 VLREACETALGW
-719 PQDILLSVNLSP
+719 PEDILLSVNLSP
-731 AQFAHSDVVEDV
+731 AQFAVSDVVEDV
-743 RQVLVGTRLPA
+743 REVLVQTRFPA

-820 SSGANDRAVV
+820 SSGTNDRAVV

-858 GRDQCNEVQG
+858 GVDQCNEVQG
-868 YFMSRPVDKTAFA
+868 YFMSRPIDKVAFA
-881 LLLHASRNVQPEPSR
+881 RLLQDSRGVQLKSK
-896 HRKGRVT
+896 KGRVT

>member
-1 LGSADCRR
+1 MAVTHATPPIP
-9 SEQNAERIVPDAHD
+9 N
-23 TRIKDEQMDTST
+23 
-35 AAAPLPTPQRAVTRR
+35 PQRAVTRR
-50 LAFAVSLLFVVGV
+50 LAIAVGALFVAGV
-63 FAAVSALFSI
+63 IAAISTLLGI
-73 ARHLDAEDVSQNQFY
+73 ANTLDAKDLEQNQFY
-88 SARALENRITASK
+88 SVRAVENRITTSNN
-101 SYITSYAYWTT
+101 YITSYAYWTR
-112 AYEHLHDQVD
+112 AYEALSGPIDVD
-122 TQWAFTEQNIG
+122 WAYTEQNMG
-133 KTLFTSDGYEGVF
+133 KTMFTTDGYDGVF
-146 VLDRQR
+146 VLDRNR
-152 TKYAVIRGQL
+152 TKYAVIRGQMVETDVSTVL
-162 LDADISS
+162 QAPASALVEQVLGQPDLTKPVSS
-169 FLKVPAATLVDQV
+169 Y
-182 HSQANIADPI
+182 S
-192 STYTLFEGWPALV
+192 LFEGWPALI

-218 GDPQQTSV
+218 DELRNTSV
-226 LVFVDQL
+226 LVFVDKL

-238 RKIGSAYGLNNLT
+238 RKIGSGYGLSNLT
-251 LAPDETVAADQPRV
+251 LVPDDTVKNDHPSV
-265 ALDSTGYSL
+265 PLDSTGYSL
-274 IEDLERPGRQL
+274 VADLQRPGQQL
-285 LWTLLPPLAVTLV
+285 LWTLVPPLGATFLV
-298 VLTLLTAYF
+298 LMLLTAYF
-307 FRHAMRSSRYVD
+307 FRHALRSSQYVD
-319 QSFDTMQATNQ
+319 NSIHAMQASNQ
-330 ALAAANRALEA
+330 ALEAANHALEA

-351 AASDWIWEVDQHL
+351 AASDWIWEVDGQL

-378 YDQAHWL
+378 YPQALWL
-385 GQDIGQ
+385 GQDIGE
-391 LLFCDTTPL
+391 LLTCDTTPL
-400 ELWLK
+400 ELWLR
-405 KLTEASPTSDLR
+405 KLSEENSAGDLR
-417 CTYRDRSGQ
+417 CTYRDHSGQ
-426 QRHCRLSAR
+426 PRHCRLSAR
-435 PIFDQQTVVGFRGTA
+435 PIFDKDNVVGYRGTA

-479 KLARYLDEALL
+479 KLARYLDEVLL

-527 AARLRECT
+527 ATRLRECT
-535 RDHDIVARLGGDE
+535 REHDLVARLGGDE
-548 FVVVLNGMDTHHE
+548 FVVVLNGMDSHNE

-570 GNLHQP
+570 GSLHQP
-576 VLFEQHPLHIGAS
+576 ILYEQHPLHIGAS

-594 SRRQGFVP
+594 SRRHGFVVSD
-602 TELIRCADIAL
+602 LIRYADIAL
-613 YQAKSEG
+613 YQAKSDG

-646 RALVNDEFVL
+646 HALKHNEFVL

-663 IDGKQI
+663 VDGKQI

-679 HPTKGLLGPDVF
+679 HPTQGLLGPDVF

-707 VLREACETALTW
+707 VLREACETALGW

-731 AQFAHSDVVEDV
+731 AQFALSDVVEDV
-743 RQVLVGTRLPA
+743 REVLVQTRFPA

-778 ALKELGVR
+778 QLKELGVR

-820 SSGANDRAVV
+820 SSGTNDRAVV

-852 EQLDIL
+852 EQLAIL
-858 GRDQCNEVQG
+858 GKDQCNEVQG
-868 YFMSRPVDKTAFA
+868 YFMSRPIDKAAFA
-881 LLLHASRNVQPEPSR
+881 DLLRASRLSPVSK
-896 HRKGRVT
+896 KGRVT

>member
-1 LGSADCRR
+1 
-9 SEQNAERIVPDAHD
+9 
-23 TRIKDEQMDTST
+23 MDISSY
-35 AAAPLPTPQRAVTRR
+35 AAPLPPRQSAVTRR
-50 LAFAVSLLFVVGV
+50 LAIAVGALFVSGV
-63 FAAVSALFSI
+63 IAATVALLGI
-73 ARHLDAEDVSQNQFY
+73 ANALDSEEIDKTRFY

-101 SYITSYAYWTT
+101 NYITSYAYWTT
-112 AYEHLHDQVD
+112 AYEHLSGQVD
-122 TQWAFTEQNIG
+122 TDWAYTEQNLG
-133 KTLFTSDGYEGVF
+133 KTLFTSDGYDGVF
-146 VLDRQR
+146 VLSREGTR
-152 TKYAVIRGQL
+152 YAVVRGQMVDAELSAFVQVSATEL
-162 LDADISS
+162 LD
-169 FLKVPAATLVDQV
+169 QV
-182 HSQANIADPI
+182 LGQGDLTKPVSRY
-192 STYTLFEGWPALV
+192 SLFEGWPALV
-205 TAAAI
+205 SAAAI

-218 GDPQQTSV
+218 GDPQTSSV
-226 LVFVDQL
+226 LVFVDKL

-238 RKIGSAYGLNNLT
+238 RLIGSGYGLSNLT
-251 LAPDETVAADQPRV
+251 LAPDETIDPQRPRV
-265 ALDSTGYSL
+265 PLDSTGYSL
-274 IEDLERPGRQL
+274 IADLERPGQHL
-285 LWTLLPPLAVTLV
+285 LWSLLPPLGATIV
-298 VLTLLTAYF
+298 VLMLLTAYF
-307 FRHAMRSSRYVD
+307 FRHALRSSQYVD
-319 QSFDTMQATNQ
+319 QSFAVMQTSNQ
-330 ALAAANRALEA
+330 ALENANRELEA

-351 AASDWIWEVDQHL
+351 AASDWIWEVDRAL

-378 YDQAHWL
+378 YPQTLWL
-385 GQDIGQ
+385 GQDIGH
-391 LLFCDTTPL
+391 LLSCDTTPL
-400 ELWLK
+400 ELWLRN
-405 KLTEASPTSDLR
+405 LTEENSASDLR
-417 CTYRDRSGQ
+417 CTYRDHSGQ

-435 PIFDQQTVVGFRGTA
+435 PIFDKHAVIGYRGTA

-527 AARLRECT
+527 AVRLRECT
-535 RDHDIVARLGGDE
+535 REHDIVARLGGDE
-548 FVVVLNGMDTHHE
+548 FIVVLNGMDSHHE

-570 GNLHQP
+570 GSLHQP
-576 VLFEQHPLHIGAS
+576 VVFEHHPLHIGAS
-589 VGIAL
+589 IGIAL
-594 SRRQGFVP
+594 SRRHGYVP
-602 TELIRCADIAL
+602 SDLIRYADIAL

-646 RALVNDEFVL
+646 HALKHNEFIL

-663 IDGKQI
+663 IDGKHI

-679 HPTKGLLGPDVF
+679 HPTKGLLGPDLF

-707 VLREACETALTW
+707 VLREACETALGW
-719 PQDILLSVNLSP
+719 PEDILLSVNLSP
-731 AQFAHSDVVEDV
+731 AQFAVSDVVEDV
-743 RQVLVGTRLPA
+743 REVLVQTRFPA

-820 SSGANDRAVV
+820 SSGTNDRAVV

-858 GRDQCNEVQG
+858 GVDQCNEVQG
-868 YFMSRPVDKTAFA
+868 YFMSRPIDKIAFA
-881 LLLHASRNVQPEPSR
+881 RLLQDSRGVQLKSK
-896 HRKGRVT
+896 KGRVT